1 MIQISL
7 QELRQVAESLATLR
21 GQTVVDA
28 VLRSDRRQLRIELAD
43 GRMVV
48 VALDVDAAG
57 RPRLEVDVVVRRPA
71 DQAQLEVRFESA

>member
-1 MIQISL
+1 MSQISL
-7 QELRQVAESLATLR
+7 QDLRQMAETLATLR

-48 VALDVDAAG
+48 VALDADSAG
-57 RPRLEVDVVVRRPA
+57 RSRLEVDVVRRVA
-71 DQAQLEVRFESA
+71 EQAQLEVRFESA

>member
-1 MIQISL
+1 MSQISL
-7 QELRQVAESLATLR
+7 QELRQVAESLATLH

-57 RPRLEVDVVVRRPA
+57 RPRLEVDVVRHA
-71 DQAQLEVRFESA
+71 TEQAQLEVRFESV

>member
-21 GQTVVDA
+21 GQSVVEA
-28 VLRSDRRQLRIELAD
+28 VMRSDRRQLRIELGD

-48 VALDVDAAG
+48 VGLDVDAGG
-57 RPRLEVDVVVRRPA
+57 RPHLEVDVVRRPA

>member
-7 QELRQVAESLATLR
+7 QELRQMAESLATLR

-48 VALDVDAAG
+48 VGLDIDAAG
-57 RPRLEVDVVVRRPA
+57 RPHLEVDVVVRRPA
-71 DQAQLEVRFESA
+71 EHAQLEVRFESA